1 MKPLVVITGASSGIG
16 AATAKT
22 FSEAG
27 HPLLLVSR
35 RLERMENLKLPNS
48 LARSV
53 DVLDVKSFAE
63 AVSEAETLYGPVDL
77 LVNNAGYMNLEHTA
91 QQSPQEWQK
100 QFEVNCIGLLNCT
113 SVIFPE
119 MIKRKSGT
127 IVNIGST
134 AGRTIYENHT
144 AYNGTKY
151 AVKAMSE
158 GLRRE
163 ASPHNVR
170 VIMVSPGLVDSELT
184 NGTSNTQILEAR
196 EMYRESIGGA
206 LQGDDIARGILFAY
220 QQPQNLCVWE
230 IVMAPTKQLT

>member
-27 HPLLLVSR
+27 HPMLLVSR

-119 MIKRKSGT
+119 MIKRKTGT
-127 IVNIGST
+127 IINIGST
-134 AGRTIYENHT
+134 AGRNIYENHT

-158 GLRRE
+158 SLRRE

-196 EMYRESIGGA
+196 EIYRESIGGA

-230 IVMAPTKQLT
+230 LVMAPTKQLT

>member
-16 AATAKT
+16 AATANT

-63 AVSEAETLYGPVDL
+63 AVSEAENLYGPVDL

-134 AGRTIYENHT
+134 AGRNIYENHT

-158 GLRRE
+158 SLRRE

-196 EMYRESIGGA
+196 EIYRESIGGA

-230 IVMAPTKQLT
+230 LVMAPTKQLT

>member
-134 AGRTIYENHT
+134 AGRNIYENHT

-158 GLRRE
+158 SLRRE

-196 EMYRESIGGA
+196 EIYRESIGGA
-206 LQGDDIARGILFAY
+206 LQSDDIARGILFAY

-230 IVMAPTKQLT
+230 LVMAPTKQLS